1 MNILI
6 RDILS
11 VLPDGAK
18 VASVLIEDGVIKSVG
33 DTPAGFN
40 ADKTISGSGKLLIP
54 GLVNAHTHVYMTIFR
69 NCADDLKFND
79 WLFGRILPLED
90 QLTPE
95 DCYWG
100 TLLGFM
106 EMLATGTT
114 AFNDMYIFTD
124 ATARAA
130 TETGMRA
137 VLSRGLS
144 GGAEDRDG
152 GERRIK
158 DAAAGIEKWKG
169 HENLS
174 FMLAPHAPYT
184 CDDGYQR
191 EVAAEAKRL
200 GVPIHTHVS
209 ESLSEMETIREK
221 YGCTPPELF
230 DRTGLL
236 TDKTVA
242 AHCVYLT
249 DSDIR
254 LMAERGVSVA
264 TNPVS
269 NLKLAN
275 GIAPVPK
282 MLEGGINV
290 CLGTDGAAS
299 NNTLNMIRELGLL
312 TILHKGS
319 TGDPQAVSARMGL
332 EIATKNGAK
341 ALGLN
346 NVGEIKPGMKA
357 DLAILDLDRPNLQ
370 PMNNPVS
377 ALAYSANGSEVETVM
392 VGGRILMENR
402 QYTTID
408 RDKVLFEVN
417 RICERIGTR

>member
-6 RDILS
+6 RDILA

-33 DTPAGFN
+33 DVPAGLK

-124 ATARAA
+124 AAARAA
-130 TETGMRA
+130 SDTGIRA

-144 GGAEDRDG
+144 GGADDRDG

-158 DAAAGIEKWKG
+158 DAAAEIEKWKG

-200 GVPIHTHVS
+200 ARTDPHACV
-209 ESLSEMETIREK
+209 RE
-221 YGCTPPELF
+221 PE
-230 DRTGLL
+230 
-236 TDKTVA
+236 
-242 AHCVYLT
+242 
-249 DSDIR
+249 
-254 LMAERGVSVA
+254 
-264 TNPVS
+264 
-269 NLKLAN
+269 
-275 GIAPVPK
+275 
-282 MLEGGINV
+282 
-290 CLGTDGAAS
+290 
-299 NNTLNMIRELGLL
+299 
-312 TILHKGS
+312 
-319 TGDPQAVSARMGL
+319 
-332 EIATKNGAK
+332 
-341 ALGLN
+341 
-346 NVGEIKPGMKA
+346 
-357 DLAILDLDRPNLQ
+357 
-370 PMNNPVS
+370 
-377 ALAYSANGSEVETVM
+377 
-392 VGGRILMENR
+392 
-402 QYTTID
+402 
-408 RDKVLFEVN
+408 
-417 RICERIGTR
+417 

>member
-6 RDILS
+6 RDILA

-33 DTPAGFN
+33 DVPAGLK
-40 ADKTISGSGKLLIP
+40 ADKTISGSGRLLIP

-124 ATARAA
+124 AAARAA

-144 GGAEDRDG
+144 GGADDRDG

-158 DAAAGIEKWKG
+158 DAAAEIEKWKG
-169 HENLS
+169 FENLS

-191 EVAAEAKRL
+191 EVAAEARRL

-249 DSDIR
+249 DSDIK

-312 TILHKGS
+312 SILHKGA
-319 TGDPQAVSARMGL
+319 TGDPQAVSARTGL
-332 EIATKNGAK
+332 DIATKNGAM

-346 NVGEIKPGMKA
+346 NLGEIKPGMKA

-392 VGGRILMENR
+392 VGGRLLMENR